1 LLKRFFSKTY
11 EFEFNNK
18 TFRTFDENLKPSL
31 LGKAGNQTAIN
42 TAGSAWKKTINR
54 HSPTEQSYRNPQYN
68 RLLDFL
74 REHLAKQ
81 SNIIN
86 ESLGFREISAKKL
99 GKSHT
104 KAAGKTLADFN
115 RFQGIVTDG
124 LRRFKSSRS
133 FRVRVLRRVLTR
145 NFDFKTNV
153 PPEYTYIIL
162 CLYIAKTY
170 PLSAKAEFASHL
182 EPIAKDVPAFLNKYY
197 QALIRDDNRPIEN
210 LTCFCYTQYFWFDYR
225 LSDSPESEIHSIL
238 FGMFKELNIRSTG
251 DAAEIEQLIKGMIPE
266 AEVDFP
272 IKQLAQ
278 QVKRARQKVR
288 KPRAP
293 KEYDIEKE
301 LSSIHVGAKSPSRIR
316 RVGGVSVHAYPKMH
330 AETDLRLHRIDGEEL
345 YLPKGMSIEDPTSVL
360 ASIKEFR
367 AFLNVILGLWPCK
380 VNLAK
385 IAHISIEGDYRD
397 AHHEKGV
404 GIIFNL
410 DAFRK
415 TKSQAYWIWTTA
427 RELTYMKRGRLND
440 TTLPLMRQLV
450 VTAFEKSSQLTASAQ
465 CEPSPGG

>member
-1 LLKRFFSKTY
+1 MLKRFFSKAY
-11 EFEFNNK
+11 EFEFNYK
-18 TFRTFDENLKPSL
+18 TFTTFDENLIPSL

-86 ESLGFREISAKKL
+86 ESLGFREVSAKKL
-99 GKSHT
+99 GKSQT
-104 KAAGKTLADFN
+104 KAARKTLADFN
-115 RFQGIVTDG
+115 RFQGIVADG

-133 FRVRVLRRVLTR
+133 FRVRVLRRVLTPD
-145 NFDFKTNV
+145 FEFKTNV

-197 QALIRDDNRPIEN
+197 KALIRDDNRPIKN

-251 DAAEIEQLIKGMIPE
+251 DAAEVESLIKSMIPE

-278 QVKRARQKVR
+278 AAKRGQQKVR
-288 KPRAP
+288 KPQQP
-293 KEYDIEKE
+293 KEYDLAKE
-301 LSSIHVGAKSPSRIR
+301 LGSIHVGAKSPSRIR
-316 RVGGVSVHAYPKMH
+316 RMGGVSVHGDVKWH
-330 AETDLRLHRIDGEEL
+330 AQTDLRLHDISGEEV
-345 YLPKGMSIEDPTSVL
+345 YLPKGISVGSATSDL
-360 ASIKEFR
+360 SLIKEFR
-367 AFLNVILGLWPCK
+367 AFLNDILTLWPCATD
-380 VNLAK
+380 LSK
-385 IAHISIEGDYRD
+385 IVRMSIEPEHRD

-404 GIIFNL
+404 GIIFNV
-410 DAFRK
+410 AVYRK
-415 TKSQAYWIWTTA
+415 TKSRAYWIWTAA
-427 RELTYMKRGRLND
+427 RELTYVKKGRLND
-440 TTLPLMRQLV
+440 ITLPFMRKLV
-450 VTAFEKSSQLTASAQ
+450 VTAFEKAAQ
-465 CEPSPGG
+465 SNPA